1 MKYFTKKQQ
10 EILRDNKYI
19 VVDNTKAYQQTDV
32 SGIYL
37 NIVNDIL
44 NLSKTINKKTEVEYF
59 NSFNEFSQRYL
70 INEENNK

>member
-10 EILRDNKYI
+10 EILRYNHYI
-19 VVDNTKAYQQTDV
+19 VIDNTKAYQQNEI

-37 NIVNDIL
+37 NIFNDVL
-44 NLSKTINKKTEVEYF
+44 NLSKITNKKMEIEYF

-70 INEENNK
+70 I